1 MGACVPVSDW
11 LVRLAANLERCCK
24 AALCVAF
31 ALMLAVGAL
40 QIAARYLFG
49 TSLSWSE
56 ELLRYLHIWL
66 VFLAIPLAYRYQR
79 HISLNLLRER
89 LGPTFDG
96 VMQRVVD
103 LLWLSVFGATCWF
116 TVRLMSVAKFQITP
130 GLGVRMDVVYAGI
143 LLGSLIL
150 LIFALA
156 ELIGERA
163 EAGSES

>member
-1 MGACVPVSDW
+1 MPVSD
-11 LVRLAANLERCCK
+11 VLAGVAAFLERGCR

-31 ALMLAVGAL
+31 ALMLTVGAL

-79 HISLNLLRER
+79 HISLSLLRDR
-89 LGPTFDG
+89 LGPAFDG
-96 VMQRVVD
+96 VMHRIVD

-116 TVRLMSVAKFQITP
+116 TVQLMTVARFQTTP
-130 GLGVRMDVVYAGI
+130 GLGVRMDFVYAGI

-150 LIFALA
+150 LVFALA
-156 ELIGERA
+156 ELFGKRA
-163 EAGSES
+163 EPGSKP